1 MAPLLRQAQRGKYV
15 KGRGTA
21 LSLSLSHTHTHTHT
35 RQSHTLFFLS
45 PPTDRQIDR
54 GRLSCFIFLFS
65 DRSAVDNSEE
75 NSLQSARAGSVPRVA
90 ETNKKMLFFPN
101 GAHSVTRSP
110 SVFSLIV
117 LFYSP
122 VIPQLM
128 QSDLKETRGC
138 RISANK
144 VSVFTPA
151 TWSKGATHYTLDSS
165 AAPPPTWSSHTGVF
179 TRVTTP
185 NIYSGQRGRL
195 RTVPD

>member
-1 MAPLLRQAQRGKYV
+1 MLKEE
-15 KGRGTA
+15 A
-21 LSLSLSHTHTHTHT
+21 LLSLSHTHTQTDTHT
-35 RQSHTLFFLS
+35 ARVTHFFFLS
-45 PPTDRQIDR
+45 PATDGQIDR

-65 DRSAVDNSEE
+65 DRSAVDSSAE

-110 SVFSLIV
+110 SVFFLIV

-122 VIPQLM
+122 VILQLM
-128 QSDLKETRGC
+128 QSDLKKKRGC
-138 RISANK
+138 RISANNL
-144 VSVFTPA
+144 SIFTPVS
-151 TWSKGATHYTLDSS
+151 WSKGATHYTLDPS

-179 TRVTTP
+179 TQVTSP
-185 NIYSGQRGRL
+185 NLYSGQCGRL

>member
-1 MAPLLRQAQRGKYV
+1 MLKEEAL
-15 KGRGTA
+15 

-45 PPTDRQIDR
+45 PPTDGQIDR